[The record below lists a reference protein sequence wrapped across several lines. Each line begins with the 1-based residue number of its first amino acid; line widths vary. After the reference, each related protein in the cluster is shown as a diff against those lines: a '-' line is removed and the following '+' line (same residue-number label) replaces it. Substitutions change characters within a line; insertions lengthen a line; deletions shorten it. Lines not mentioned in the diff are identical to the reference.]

1 MDEQTGEEII
11 EDSSENGEI
20 CIKQKTESDFISN
33 LLQNVHNA
41 SFVLLWRKIAVC
53 VRAVAGS
60 RDSRMSGVG
69 VVPLRS
75 AQMTGPPPPPHTP
88 QKEFQLRHT
97 FLLSRSVG
105 LACPI
110 EPVARS

>member
-41 SFVLLWRKIAVC
+41 SFVLL
-53 VRAVAGS
+53 
-60 RDSRMSGVG
+60 RM
-69 VVPLRS
+69 
-75 AQMTGPPPPPHTP
+75 
-88 QKEFQLRHT
+88 QL
-97 FLLSRSVG
+97 SVG
-105 LACPI
+105 GIVGGVLCMSNQN
-110 EPVARS
+110 RHY